1 MPFILMPTPKNN
13 IIMKN
18 FFILLILFFSHL
30 SCTFAKA
37 NDNSSIDEK
46 SPEYCQDMEN
56 YDPWEGFNRRIFTFN
71 LWLDDYL
78 ISPLAQGYD
87 FIRPDFLKKPLNNFY
102 NNLHEPLNILHNLL
116 QGEAKRTGDSWT
128 RFFINSTFG
137 LLGFFD
143 IAESENVHEAPEDLG
158 QTLAIWG
165 FSDGSYLVVPFLGP
179 STLRDGFGQIGDKI
193 ALNPWYY
200 VADNNDVI
208 ALYYGTTA
216 GELLELRADN
226 LEKIR
231 NLRDSATDDE
241 SFYAMTRSLYC
252 QKRQTAISNGKIDS
266 SISFE
271 SDFFQSDK

>member
-1 MPFILMPTPKNN
+1 MPTPKNN
-13 IIMKN
+13 IVMKF

-30 SCTFAKA
+30 SSAQA
-37 NDNSSIDEK
+37 NVNSDINEQ
-46 SPEYCQDMEN
+46 SPEYCQNMAN
-56 YDPWEGFNRRIFTFN
+56 YDPWEGFNRQVFAFN
-71 LWLDDYL
+71 LWIDDYL

-102 NNLHEPLNILHNLL
+102 NNLHEPLNTLHNLL
-116 QGEAKRTGDSWT
+116 QGDMKRTGDSWT

-158 QTLAIWG
+158 QTLAVWG
-165 FSDGSYLVVPFLGP
+165 VGDGAYLVVPFLGP
-179 STLRDGFGQIGDKI
+179 STLRDGFGQLGDKI

-200 VADNNDVI
+200 VADNND
-208 ALYYGTTA
+208 ALGLYYGLTA

-226 LEKIR
+226 LDKIR
-231 NLRDSATDDE
+231 NLRNSAADDE

-252 QKRQTAISNGKIDS
+252 QKRQSAISNGNIDNS
-266 SISFE
+266 GSFE
-271 SDFFQSDK
+271 NDFFQTDKQQ